1 LAGKR
6 LDIYA
11 EQIKN
16 HHEGVPLN
24 ILVTGGA
31 GFIASHITDA
41 YIADGHNVIIVDNL
55 SSGVRENINPKA
67 KFYHLDI
74 RSEKLEDVFQKEKID
89 VVNHHAA
96 QMDVRR
102 SVADPKFDAS
112 VNVLGGINLFESACR
127 HRVKKIIFSST
138 GGAIYGEQ
146 DYFPADEEHP
156 LRPLSPYGITK
167 LCTEKYLFFYK
178 AVYGMNHVILRYAN
192 VYGPRQ
198 NPHGEAGVVAIF
210 CNKMLRGEQPVING
224 DGKQT
229 RDYTFIG
236 DVVKANLLALKSEGS
251 SIYNIGTSVENDVNT
266 LFFELRKH
274 LNPSCPE
281 QHAPAKAG
289 EQQRSVITAR
299 KIEQELGWRPSV
311 QLDEGLL
318 LTAEYF
324 KKKTNSSK

>member
-1 LAGKR
+1 M
-6 LDIYA
+6 
-11 EQIKN
+11 
-16 HHEGVPLN
+16 N

-31 GFIASHITDA
+31 GFIASHIVDA
-41 YIADGHNVIIVDNL
+41 YIADGHKVIIVDNL
-55 SSGVRENINPKA
+55 STGFMENINPQA
-67 KFYHLDI
+67 KFYQLDI

-89 VVNHHAA
+89 VVNHLAA

-102 SVADPKFDAS
+102 SVSDPKFDAS
-112 VNVLGGINLFESACR
+112 VNVVGGLNLFESAKK

-156 LRPLSPYGITK
+156 TRPLSPYGITK
-167 LCTEKYLFFYK
+167 LCTEKYLYFYN
-178 AVYGMNHVILRYAN
+178 AVYGMNYVILRYAN
-192 VYGPRQ
+192 IYGPRQ

-210 CNKMLRGEQPVING
+210 CNKMLKGEQPVING

-229 RDYTFIG
+229 RDYTFVA
-236 DVVKANLLALKSEGS
+236 DVVKANVAALQYNGS
-251 SIYNIGTSVENDVNT
+251 NIYNIGTGIETDVNK
-266 LFFELRKH
+266 LFLELRSH

-289 EQQRSVITAR
+289 EQQRSVISSK
-299 KIEQELGWRPSV
+299 KIESDLGWKPTV
-311 QLDEGLL
+311 QLEEGLR

-324 KKKTNSSK
+324 RKKVIT